1 MTTEIDAAG
10 LDAAADALER
20 MYRGRDSQDEPFS
33 QMASAAITAY
43 LATTRTSEAE
53 PVAVTIDRE
62 ALRKRIENDPDEGEI
77 GAGFEMFTPEAEV
90 ALERMA
96 FAALP
101 RWAQDELTALRAA
114 ATLTT
119 THTSEAEPVAW
130 MPKVAIDVF
139 QKCGAD
145 ERLASKAWSYKAT
158 SDAVALYTL
167 PTPAS
172 DDRVEADY
180 FGSLVD
186 RARTAAAKAS
196 VKFPQPNYVTLKIAE
211 EAGEVVRG
219 AVHYAENRMEWSEVE
234 GEIVQLLAMLIRFVT
249 DGDQINGVTP
259 PAALAAMG
267 STKP

>member
-1 MTTEIDAAG
+1 MTTEIDAEG
-10 LDAAADALER
+10 LLPCPFCGSPPAIHGSTIGCENIHCWGPLIWHMANLADSVAAWNR
-20 MYRGRDSQDEPFS
+20 R
-33 QMASAAITAY
+33 ASTSA
-43 LATTRTSEAE
+43 SEAE

-114 ATLTT
+114 ATL
-119 THTSEAEPVAW
+119 
-130 MPKVAIDVF
+130 
-139 QKCGAD
+139 
-145 ERLASKAWSYKAT
+145 
-158 SDAVALYTL
+158 

-180 FGSLVD
+180 FGSLVE
-186 RARTAAAKAS
+186 RARAAAAKAS

-249 DGDQINGVTP
+249 EGDEINGVIP

-267 STKP
+267 GTKP

>member
-1 MTTEIDAAG
+1 MTTEIDAEGLLPCPLCGAAFLIAQEPHDNGFVAG
-10 LDAAADALER
+10 QWYIYHEYGPLGSDARNCPIDVPRHFDSRAEAIAAWNR
-20 MYRGRDSQDEPFS
+20 R
-33 QMASAAITAY
+33 ASTSA
-43 LATTRTSEAE
+43 SEAE

-101 RWAQDELTALRAA
+101 RWARDELTALRAA
-114 ATLTT
+114 ATL
-119 THTSEAEPVAW
+119 
-130 MPKVAIDVF
+130 
-139 QKCGAD
+139 
-145 ERLASKAWSYKAT
+145 
-158 SDAVALYTL
+158 

-172 DDRVEADY
+172 DDQVEADY
-180 FGSLVD
+180 FRSLVE
-186 RARTAAAKAS
+186 RARAAAAKAS

-249 DGDQINGVTP
+249 EGDQINGVIP

-267 STKP
+267 STKK